1 MNTINIAIPCPRNTV
16 VPLKEIKPEPK
27 AKQISSEYHKALKS
41 NLLKNASSVDYLKG
55 AKLGL
60 TDATIEYFGLGLSAP
75 YERAD
80 GAVMTNAVVSPM
92 RDPISGKFLNKSA
105 YICIP
110 GITQNPV
117 TDNGWMKGEVQ
128 CYYSHKIDKQTIL
141 FICED
146 IKDVWRH
153 SQALTAAGMIDDIL
167 IISSTDSSA
176 IPAEWKNLEYWARWD
191 KIYLGQDNDEAGD
204 SIAER
209 LLDFMGRE
217 AYRAKVPQI
226 RSPEYPYLGKDWTDF
241 WQHGATIELF
251 KKVLREAPVA
261 SGATVAQI
269 SQVSG
274 ANVGTSNP
282 IRIGSFSHNPIDI
295 NGAYANGHL
304 YYPTQMHVIRR
315 DEGSGQIVE
324 RLDTVVVRSD
334 RTQHR
339 SLYAP
344 APAGTPLHKRVLKLT
359 DGTIIEK
366 EPKATSIRTWSYE
379 SIHAYLT
386 GTDKT
391 RPLPEMF
398 ADIMQALKQS
408 VWLPYE
414 EDYAVLALTALVTY
428 VQSVFE
434 AVPLLLLNG
443 PAGSGKSQTG
453 TTMKRLCN
461 NGVVIGQ
468 ISAAAAARL
477 IDETRGFVVLDDVEA
492 IAAKSGKDFAANEF
506 VQALKVSYNKHTA
519 VKYWTNIKTMQ
530 NEKLDF
536 FGVKL
541 LSNTLGADSI
551 LGSRMIR
558 IQTCH
563 MPPGT
568 QSEIRDFTVEE
579 LMQLKALQNELH
591 TWAFKNVALVD
602 STYRE
607 VYVKK
612 SGRQDEIA
620 APLRT
625 MAQILGDP
633 AITGMLENSLA
644 RQHIQETIHSDDP
657 VEILRDAVRNLI
669 DQGYET
675 VTVTHIRLEM
685 RAILDTNYGMAHTT
699 DIPEWDRPEWIGR
712 QLRSND
718 LVSDTNLGRTRIYGK
733 NLRLVKFTNWIINEV
748 KAINGTCGKA
758 EHVKVNKK
766 PEDFCKGCQSCP
778 YRAAGCELQVL
789 RMRDEA
795 RTAKQNVIR

>member
-1 MNTINIAIPCPRNTV
+1 M
-16 VPLKEIKPEPK
+16 
-27 AKQISSEYHKALKS
+27 H
-41 NLLKNASSVDYLKG
+41 
-55 AKLGL
+55 
-60 TDATIEYFGLGLSAP
+60 
-75 YERAD
+75 
-80 GAVMTNAVVSPM
+80 
-92 RDPISGKFLNKSA
+92 
-105 YICIP
+105 
-110 GITQNPV
+110 
-117 TDNGWMKGEVQ
+117 
-128 CYYSHKIDKQTIL
+128 
-141 FICED
+141 
-146 IKDVWRH
+146 
-153 SQALTAAGMIDDIL
+153 L
-167 IISSTDSSA
+167 I
-176 IPAEWKNLEYWARWD
+176 RWD
-191 KIYLGQDNDEAGD
+191 DK
-204 SIAER
+204 
-209 LLDFMGRE
+209 
-217 AYRAKVPQI
+217 
-226 RSPEYPYLGKDWTDF
+226 
-241 WQHGATIELF
+241 
-251 KKVLREAPVA
+251 
-261 SGATVAQI
+261 
-269 SQVSG
+269 
-274 ANVGTSNP
+274 
-282 IRIGSFSHNPIDI
+282 
-295 NGAYANGHL
+295 
-304 YYPTQMHVIRR
+304 
-315 DEGSGQIVE
+315 SGQLVE

-334 RTQHR
+334 RTQYR
-339 SLYAP
+339 SMYAP
-344 APAGTPLHKRVLKLT
+344 APPGTPLHKRVLKLT

-408 VWLPYE
+408 VWLPYA
-414 EDYAVLALTALVTY
+414 EDYAVLALTVLVTY

-434 AVPLLLLNG
+434 AVPLILLNG

-519 VKYWTNIKTMQ
+519 VKYWTNMKTMQ

-541 LSNTLGADSI
+541 LSNTRGADSI

-568 QSEIRDFTVEE
+568 QYEFRDFTVEE

-602 STYRE
+602 ATYRE

-633 AITGMLENSLA
+633 DITGMLENSLA

-685 RAILDTNYGMAHTT
+685 RALVDTNYGMTHTT

-718 LVSDTNLGRTRIYGK
+718 LVADINLGRTRVYGK
-733 NLRLVKFTNWIINEV
+733 NLRLVKFTEWIINEV
-748 KAINGTCGKA
+748 QAVNDKGDNV
-758 EHVKVNKK
+758 EHIKLNKK

-778 YRAAGCELQVL
+778 YRTAGCELQVL

-795 RTAKQNVIR
+795 RASKQTTVR